1 MKKVLL
7 YSGGLDSTTLLHH
20 LVAKGDE
27 VVAVWCNYGQKSK
40 DKELIAAK
48 FFTNKLNCKLIE
60 INIEDVYKYSNN
72 CLLSGRGEVTQ
83 IVKTGN
89 HTEFKHADTELIFRN
104 TMLAS
109 VVITVATSLF
119 PKESIEVNLGL
130 IKTPYKDCSC
140 EYVLALNNLTKLC
153 TAGKV
158 KIKAPFVE
166 KGKDWVYK
174 QAKKLN
180 VEIDKAWSCY
190 LGGETPCGVCP
201 ACIDRKII
209 EGFYANNKRTF

>member
-20 LVAKGDE
+20 LTKKGDE

-40 DKELIAAK
+40 DKELISAK
-48 FFTNKLNCKLIE
+48 FFTKKLNCKLIE
-60 INIEDVYKYSNN
+60 INIEEVYKYSNN
-72 CLLSGRGEVTQ
+72 CLLVKGGEVTQ
-83 IVKTGN
+83 IVKTDN
-89 HTEFKHADTELIFRN
+89 HTKYKNADTELIFRN
-104 TMLAS
+104 AMLAS

-119 PKESIEVNLGL
+119 PKENIEVDLGL
-130 IKTPYKDCSC
+130 IKTPYKDCSS
-140 EYVLALNNLTKLC
+140 EFVTTLNNLTKLC

-158 KIKAPFVE
+158 KVKAPFVE

-174 QAKKLN
+174 QAKRFN

-190 LGGETPCGVCP
+190 LGGEIPCGVCP

-209 EGFYANNKRTF
+209 EGYYANNKRTF